1 MDPATRALLNSI
13 GVVILGSF
21 LSFVA
26 ARYWFQRNQAVAE
39 AKRLAEEVSQAKRIA
54 DDERRKTNDRVAELE
69 LQLSAVKQT
78 VLPISAA
85 FQAILIKEL
94 THYHTPRMDELMKR
108 LGPPVTLNEAEQ
120 KELAELLQQRTQD
133 MDGRIS
139 DSERDAATMLP
150 LVVKRV
156 LAESL
161 ADDPVRL
168 GVVTTPV
175 STEENHP

>member
-1 MDPATRALLNSI
+1 MDRSLLNSI
-13 GVVILGSF
+13 VIVLFGAM
-21 LSFVA
+21 LSFIA
-26 ARYWFQRNQAVAE
+26 ARYWFQRNQAVAD
-39 AKRLAEEVSQAKRIA
+39 AKRLADEVAAAKKVA
-54 DDERRKTNDRVAELE
+54 DEDRRRTDARVAELE

-94 THYHTPRMDELMKR
+94 THYHTPRMDELMKK

-120 KELAELLQQRTQD
+120 AELAALLHARTVD

-156 LAESL
+156 VAEGL

-175 STEENHP
+175 TSEEKSK